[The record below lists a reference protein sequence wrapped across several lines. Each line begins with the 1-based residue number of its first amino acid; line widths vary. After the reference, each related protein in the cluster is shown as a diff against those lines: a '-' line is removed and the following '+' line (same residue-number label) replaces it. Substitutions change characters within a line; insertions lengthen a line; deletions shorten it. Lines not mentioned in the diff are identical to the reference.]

1 MAATSPALI
10 PQLQSLHDQLVQI
23 KREVEEITT
32 GLSDSQLD
40 WSPDRNTW
48 SINQIL
54 EHLDKVGEL
63 IVDPLRKRIEEL
75 KTRGL
80 RGEGPFRYSF
90 IERLFI
96 RMLSPNP
103 PFRSPVPPQYVP
115 AAAGTVKN
123 ALPRFLKLQ
132 DEFRAL
138 VQEANGLNLTA
149 LKVVSPASRVVRL
162 SVGAWLEAMVA
173 HEQYH
178 LLQIHALRK
187 RPDFPSS

>member
-1 MAATSPALI
+1 MAATRPALI

-48 SINQIL
+48 SISQIL

-63 IVDPLRKRIEEL
+63 IVDPLRKGIEEL

-115 AAAGTVKN
+115 AAAGAVKDP
-123 ALPRFLKLQ
+123 LPRFLKLQ

-138 VQEANGLNLTA
+138 LQEASGLNLTA

-173 HEQYH
+173 HERYH